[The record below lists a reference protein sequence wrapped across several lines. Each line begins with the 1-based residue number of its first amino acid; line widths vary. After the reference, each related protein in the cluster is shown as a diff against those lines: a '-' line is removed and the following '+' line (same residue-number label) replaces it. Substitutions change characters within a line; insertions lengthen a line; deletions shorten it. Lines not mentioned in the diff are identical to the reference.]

1 MFKGLNIFSFL
12 PRSSTEQKKSKSG
25 FSDCWTE
32 GVSCKTP
39 QEQANPFAHPQKAAT
54 SSTKYGIHPGA
65 SAVLPQQ
72 LREEGMKVSFPKLG
86 RPGYS
91 YEKDMQEELLQ
102 E

>member
-1 MFKGLNIFSFL
+1 M
-12 PRSSTEQKKSKSG
+12 
-25 FSDCWTE
+25 
-32 GVSCKTP
+32 SCKTP

-54 SSTKYGIHPGA
+54 SSTKYRNHPGA
-65 SAVLPQQ
+65 SAVLSQQ

-91 YEKDMQEELLQ
+91 YGKDTQEELLQ